1 MARSAPALSSFT
13 AGEISP
19 RLEGQITLEKY
30 RQGLSTLTNMVCMPH
45 GGVARRP
52 GTEFLG
58 EVKNSAAKAR
68 LIPFQF
74 KTSDTYILEFGPS
87 TMRVYRNG
95 LQVLTGTARTITAVT
110 QANPGVLTSAAH
122 GFANGDEIYI
132 AGVAGMTE
140 LNGRNYIVANATANT
155 FTLKDLFG
163 VAINTT
169 AFTVYSSGGTADEV
183 YQITTPYAE
192 ADLFDLRY
200 AQSADV
206 MYIVHPNYDMRIL
219 SRTGSAAWTLVIP
232 IVQGSLLT
240 AKTVENITQANPGVV
255 TVTGHGF
262 SNGDAV
268 QLNNIKGMVEVE
280 GTNFLVDS
288 VTANTFALKDAGNNN
303 INTTGYTAFVNG
315 GGTSKV
321 ITGATAAN
329 PVVVTSAAHGFANGD
344 IIYISGVVGMT
355 QLNGLYYKVSA
366 VAANTFALQTV
377 AGVNVNGT
385 AYTAYSSGGT
395 AELGASKVQ
404 KIGPAATPLT
414 GADNRPSVVSFF
426 EQRLVFG
433 NSNNNPQTM
442 WFSKNGNY
450 LNFTIGTAA
459 DDALIY
465 TIASSQVNA
474 IRYLSATR
482 VLALGTS
489 GGEYVVTATSDGPI
503 TPTTTLI
510 RKYSNYGVAAVEPIQ
525 VADVTLFL
533 QRGNRKIRE
542 FKYVG
547 DVNADAYTAP
557 DLSILAEHITLGG
570 ITQFAYQ
577 QEPDSIIWMARTDGT
592 LIGMTYRREEQVVA
606 FHKHVIGGTF
616 SGGQAIVES
625 VATLPS
631 DTGEDELYMIVK
643 RTINGVTK
651 RYVELMKP
659 FNFGGITTGAFF
671 VDSGLAYSGTGV
683 TTLSGLHHLQGET
696 VSILANGASHADKV
710 VGNGAVALDFSTTTA
725 AIGYGYSSI
734 MQTLR
739 IEAGSVDGT
748 SQGKPKRIHGI
759 TVRLHETV
767 GAEVGSGPDKLDR
780 IYFRDSSM
788 PMNQAVPLFTGD
800 KDVEFEGGFDDDDRV
815 YARQTQPLPMTI
827 LALFPRMN
835 TFDK

>member
-30 RQGLSTLTNMVCMPH
+30 RQGLSTLTNMICMPH
-45 GGVARRP
+45 GGVTRRP

-74 KTSDTYILEFGPS
+74 KTSDTYILEFGPE

-95 LQVLTGTARTITAVT
+95 LQVLTGSAKTITAVT
-110 QANPGVLTSAAH
+110 QANPGVLTSATH
-122 GFANGDEIYI
+122 GFSNGDEIYI
-132 AGVAGMTE
+132 TGVGGMTQ
-140 LNGRNYIVANATANT
+140 LNDRNFIVANATANT

-169 AFTVYSSGGTADEV
+169 AFTAFTSGGTADKI
-183 YQITTPYAE
+183 YQISTPYVE
-192 ADLFDLRY
+192 ADLFNLRY
-200 AQSADV
+200 AQSADT
-206 MYIVHPNYDMRIL
+206 MYIVHPSYDIRIL
-219 SRTGSAAWTLVIP
+219 TRTGSAAWTLT
-232 IVQGSLLT
+232 T
-240 AKTVENITQANPGVV
+240 AT
-255 TVTGHGF
+255 
-262 SNGDAV
+262 
-268 QLNNIKGMVEVE
+268 
-280 GTNFLVDS
+280 
-288 VTANTFALKDAGNNN
+288 
-303 INTTGYTAFVNG
+303 
-315 GGTSKV
+315 
-321 ITGATAAN
+321 ITGTPSPALSGAN
-329 PVVVTSAAHGFANGD
+329 D
-344 IIYISGVVGMT
+344 
-355 QLNGLYYKVSA
+355 
-366 VAANTFALQTV
+366 
-377 AGVNVNGT
+377 
-385 AYTAYSSGGT
+385 
-395 AELGASKVQ
+395 
-404 KIGPAATPLT
+404 
-414 GADNRPSVVSFF
+414 RPSVVTFF

-433 NSNNNPQTM
+433 NSNNNPQTL
-442 WFSKNGNY
+442 WFSKNGAY
-450 LNFTIGTAA
+450 LNFTTGTAA

-465 TIASSQVNA
+465 TIASNQVNA

-482 VLALGTS
+482 VLTLGTS

-510 RKYSNYGVAAVEPIQ
+510 RKYSNYGTAAVEPVQ

-547 DVNADAYTAP
+547 DINADAYQAP
-557 DLSILAEHITLGG
+557 DMSILAEHITKGG
-570 ITQFAYQ
+570 ITQFAHQ
-577 QEPDSIIWMARTDGT
+577 QEPDSIVWMVRADGT
-592 LIGMTYRREEQVVA
+592 LIGMTYRREEEVVA
-606 FHKHVIGGTF
+606 FHKHIIGGAF

-631 DTGEDELYMIVK
+631 ETGEDELYMVVK

-659 FNFGGITTGAFF
+659 FNFGSVTTGAFF
-671 VDSGLAYSGTGV
+671 VDSGLAYSGSAV
-683 TTLSGLHHLQGET
+683 SSLSGLHHLQGET
-696 VSILANGASHADKV
+696 VSILANGASHADKTV
-710 VGNGAVALDFSTTTA
+710 ADGAVALNVSTTVA
-725 AIGYGYSSI
+725 AIGYGYNSI
-734 MQTLR
+734 METLR
-739 IEAGSVDGT
+739 IESGSVDGT

-767 GAEVGSGPDKLDR
+767 GAEVGSGVDKLDR

-788 PMNQAVPLFTGD
+788 SMDQAVPLFTGD